1 MNMLY
6 DNSSFFNFFLNE
18 FVDIWVVRSD
28 NEGLYTLEEITD
40 KCLLPFWLNV
50 VGEYS
55 YMRSELRRVVCYM
68 LSSLK
73 SILFDVVIHFVVIYN
88 LVLIMVLTADSQVL
102 TRNRFLHYTKFS
114 LSLVLLNCSW

>member
-1 MNMLY
+1 
-6 DNSSFFNFFLNE
+6 
-18 FVDIWVVRSD
+18 
-28 NEGLYTLEEITD
+28 
-40 KCLLPFWLNV
+40 
-50 VGEYS
+50 
-55 YMRSELRRVVCYM
+55 MRSELRRVVCYM